1 MSKKDEKPA
10 TKTASDVS
18 PTRTK
23 ATWKPGVTDDS
34 IPFFRCATCGSVVQ
48 GIDGPNGP
56 TFSGLVRRPD
66 VKLPYA
72 TNSFAPSCCGAPMEP
87 LTGPTA
93 QTSAA
98 FELRYDIVG
107 GFDEN
112 ALRVYWTSNE
122 GAAPRWIALPAAIAF
137 YLIIANN
144 QKIRE
149 DYAWNKDRQRIEDE
163 ETARQLEAL
172 RIRMEALKSGA
183 IVDDED
189 LQKEGK

>member
-1 MSKKDEKPA
+1 M
-10 TKTASDVS
+10 
-18 PTRTK
+18 
-23 ATWKPGVTDDS
+23 
-34 IPFFRCATCGSVVQ
+34 
-48 GIDGPNGP
+48 
-56 TFSGLVRRPD
+56 RR
-66 VKLPYA
+66 
-72 TNSFAPSCCGAPMEP
+72 
-87 LTGPTA
+87 
-93 QTSAA
+93 
-98 FELRYDIVG
+98 
-107 GFDEN
+107 
-112 ALRVYWTSNE
+112 
-122 GAAPRWIALPAAIAF
+122 LPAAIAF